1 MRSGDIVLVPNVPEW
16 GLFSLARLVDD
27 TYHYEPLELS
37 MEQQVNGEVRDYG
50 HWRAVELLTPKGASK
65 YSRFVSAPLQ
75 RSLQCRSRIWRVD
88 DHALSINTVL
98 ENAQNPEVLL
108 AVGFDARWE
117 AVSEKV
123 REEAHK
129 AALET
134 LERELTHHFYNAG
147 WEAVTREALRVWFP
161 DGEIRLTG
169 GVSEVHHGSDLV
181 IEIANPFSKNEQS
194 EAWLVPVQVK
204 HHVGLEGVAAVRQL
218 EKALLSDA
226 LGSRSRIV
234 ALVLLTTA
242 TALTEEAQVAVQEI
256 KAHHKVQF
264 HVVCRDELLEL
275 IVDAIMARKN

>member
-1 MRSGDIVLVPNVPEW
+1 M
-16 GLFSLARLVDD
+16 
-27 TYHYEPLELS
+27 
-37 MEQQVNGEVRDYG
+37 
-50 HWRAVELLTPKGASK
+50 
-65 YSRFVSAPLQ
+65 
-75 RSLQCRSRIWRVD
+75 
-88 DHALSINTVL
+88 SINTVL

-204 HHVGLEGVAAVRQL
+204 HHVGLEGVAAVR
-218 EKALLSDA
+218 
-226 LGSRSRIV
+226 
-234 ALVLLTTA
+234 
-242 TALTEEAQVAVQEI
+242 
-256 KAHHKVQF
+256 
-264 HVVCRDELLEL
+264 
-275 IVDAIMARKN
+275 